1 MKYFGFED
9 LPEKLAGNGIHALEN
24 VLTLDASFEYMFET
38 LQVWFEAIVSVLES
52 SHLVLKVFRMIR
64 ITRMLFKRGWI

>member
-64 ITRMLFKRGWI
+64 ITRMLFKRS

>member
-64 ITRMLFKRGWI
+64 ITRMLFKRG

>member
-64 ITRMLFKRGWI
+64 ITRMLFERG

>member
-9 LPEKLAGNGIHALEN
+9 LPEKLVGNGIHALEN

-64 ITRMLFKRGWI
+64 ITRMLFKRS